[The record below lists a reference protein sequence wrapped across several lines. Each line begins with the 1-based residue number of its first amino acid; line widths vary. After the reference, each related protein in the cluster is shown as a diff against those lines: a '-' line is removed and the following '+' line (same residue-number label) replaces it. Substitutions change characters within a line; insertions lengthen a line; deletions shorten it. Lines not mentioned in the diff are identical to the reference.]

1 MSNMDEK
8 LIKRLAKHDFY
19 YNQEA
24 QQIEL
29 LNHTPVLKLNDEGY
43 YRGLNEFYNL
53 TQGEREVLLHILRDC
68 GIE

>member
-1 MSNMDEK
+1 MDET

-29 LNHTPVLKLNDEGY
+29 LNHTPVLKLNDEGN
-43 YRGLNEFYNL
+43 YRELEGFNNL
-53 TQGEREVLLHILRDC
+53 TQGEREVLLHILRDG
-68 GIE
+68 GIA